1 MLMITANTAIN
12 ISGRMVNVLPLEFLD
27 RAMGSPVPCLFVFC
41 AGISL
46 VLFCRQK
53 SIKETRPN

>member
-27 RAMGSPVPCLFVFC
+27 RAMRNSVPYLLVYRT
-41 AGISL
+41 GISL
-46 VLFCRQK
+46 VF
-53 SIKETRPN
+53 